1 MDTHKGLTAFEG
13 SLALLSVII
22 GGGIV
27 GIPYAMYSSGVL
39 FGIIL
44 TLVSPI
50 LAWTSGYLFMT
61 CKLIAPIKLE
71 TLYELGYFTMGK
83 CSIYFISFIA
93 IVCNDGFCMIYF
105 IVFGSTAASLA
116 KDLIWPD
123 SDNIFTTSQ
132 FWIFALALGLIPVI
146 FKKVL
151 NELKI
156 ISYLLFGAV
165 IIFIAFLGI

>member
-1 MDTHKGLTAFEG
+1 MDLKKGLSAFEG

-44 TLVSPI
+44 TLISPI

-61 CKLIAPIKLE
+61 CKLMAPIKIE
-71 TLYELGYFTMGK
+71 TLYELGYYTMGK
-83 CSIYFISFIA
+83 SSIYFISFIA

-105 IVFGSTAASLA
+105 IVFGSTASSMA
-116 KDLIWPD
+116 KELFWHDK
-123 SDNIFTTSQ
+123 DNIFTTD
-132 FWIFALALGLIPVI
+132 
-146 FKKVL
+146 
-151 NELKI
+151 
-156 ISYLLFGAV
+156 
-165 IIFIAFLGI
+165 